1 MLNRIIHRPIAVTM
15 IVIAVAVVG
24 ILLIRKMP
32 VSLMPNIDIPQISIH
47 TSLPGA
53 SVREVEEKVT
63 RTFRQQLMQVAGAKD
78 VTSESRADASVIT
91 MTFTPGA
98 NMDLLFIEVNEKVD
112 RAMNYMSRDIER
124 PKIVKASSID
134 IPAFYLDIS
143 YKDYSFSKNNPMA
156 LSTFARSIVSKRLE
170 QLPQTAMVDMSGT
183 VGTEIICVPDQSK
196 MKALGV
202 TSQHIE
208 QAINNG
214 NITLEAL
221 SVKSGLL
228 RYNVHFDSQILTI
241 DDIKEIQFYVDGRL
255 LSLGQL
261 CNISERPSQSRSYVR
276 HNGKDAITMAV
287 IKQNDARM
295 DDLQASVNS
304 LIADLE
310 KEYPDIAFDL
320 TRDQTQL
327 LDYSISN
334 LLTNLVLG
342 IVLACIVLILFM
354 RNKRLPILI
363 IVSIPLSLILTLIVF
378 RLIGVSLNVISLSG
392 LILGVGMII
401 DNSIIVI
408 DNITQKHQQGISL
421 GEAVVKGTKEVFS
434 PMLSSVLTTC
444 SVFVP
449 LIFISGTAGALF
461 YDQAMGVA
469 IALFASL
476 LIALTIVP
484 VYLYGLF
491 KKKESSLD
499 NGTDSAVT
507 RYLTNGYERVMALF
521 FKHSRVV
528 LSFFVLLAISVGL
541 LFGVLKK
548 ERLPEVAHT
557 DAIMTIDWN
566 LGILIEENDRRVNE
580 LLDGVKDDVRST
592 TSMVGAQEFLLSH
605 TKDITTS
612 EAVIY
617 ISCSSVENLR
627 HVKDL
632 LTETIQDRYPR
643 ASVDFSVSGNIY
655 DVIFNSD
662 ESDLV
667 IRLQSNEGGRP
678 DIASVR
684 AVRDSLRIRFPH
696 VTFPPVV
703 TENTLLYRANMESL
717 ALYGISYSTLYYH
730 LKGLVGK
737 DKVFTINDGAQ
748 SVPVIIGAGAPSKDA
763 LLETTIHTS
772 EGLDIPLSLLVKSVQ
787 SEDYKRLYAA
797 ACGEYYP
804 IMVNADDEDVEDIIG
819 YVKENIK
826 DKLTVSFTGGYF
838 SARDMIAELS
848 IVLAIALA
856 LLYFI
861 LAAQFE
867 SLTQP
872 MIILSEMVV
881 DVAVVFLVLWI
892 LGESLNIMSMIGLV
906 VMSGIIINDS
916 ILKID
921 TINRLRVDGLD
932 LKQAIYVAGHKR
944 LKPIIMTSLTTILAI
959 APLLS
964 RADMGSALQYPLSL
978 TIIIGM
984 IVGTAVSLFFVPL
997 VYWLMYKGR

>member
-15 IVIAVAVVG
+15 IVIAVTVVG
-24 ILLIRKMP
+24 ILMIRRMP
-32 VSLMPNIDIPQISIH
+32 VSLMPNIDIPQITIH

-53 SVREVEEKVT
+53 SVKEVEEKVT
-63 RTFRQQLMQVAGAKD
+63 KIFRQQLMQVAGAKD

-134 IPAFYLDIS
+134 IPAFYLDMS
-143 YKDYSFSKNNPMA
+143 YKENASSNNTLMA

-183 VGTEIICVPDQSK
+183 VGTEIICEPDPAK
-196 MKALGV
+196 MKSLGV
-202 TSQHIE
+202 TSQDVE
-208 QAINNG
+208 NAINRRD
-214 NITLEAL
+214 ITLGTL

-228 RYNVHFDSQILTI
+228 RYNIHFDSQILTI
-241 DDIKEIQFYVDGRL
+241 DDIKELQFYVDDRL
-255 LSLGQL
+255 LTLGQL
-261 CNISERPSQSRSYVR
+261 CNISERPSYNRAYVK
-276 HNGKDAITMAV
+276 HNGKEAITMAV

-295 DDLQASVNS
+295 DDLQASVNT
-304 LIADLE
+304 LIEELKND
-310 KEYPDIAFDL
+310 YPEVNFEL

-327 LDYSISN
+327 LEYSISN
-334 LLTNLVLG
+334 LLINLVLG
-342 IVLACIVLILFM
+342 ILLACLVLLLFM

-363 IVSIPLSLILTLIVF
+363 IISIPLSLILTLIVF
-378 RLIGVSLNVISLSG
+378 RLIGVTLNVISLSG

-408 DNITQKHQQGISL
+408 DNIVQKHQQGLSL
-421 GEAVVKGTKEVFS
+421 SESVVRGTKEVFS

-444 SVFVP
+444 SVFIP

-476 LIALTIVP
+476 LIALTVVP
-484 VYLYGLF
+484 VYLFLLF
-491 KKKESSLD
+491 KNREESLD
-499 NGTDSAVT
+499 KGTDSIASK
-507 RYLTNGYERVMALF
+507 YLTKWYEGVMDRF
-521 FKHSRVV
+521 FRRSRVV
-528 LSFFVLLAISVGL
+528 LAI
-541 LFGVLKK
+541 FGVLTITVVLIFGLLKK

-557 DAIMTIDWN
+557 DTLMTIDWN
-566 LGILIEENDRRVNE
+566 MGILVEENEKRVSSLME
-580 LLDGVKDDVRST
+580 SVKDDIESST
-592 TSMVGAQEFLLSH
+592 AMVGAQEFLLSH

-612 EAVIY
+612 EAVVY
-617 ISCSSVENLR
+617 ISCTTVDNLAL
-627 HVKDL
+627 V
-632 LTETIQDRYPR
+632 QDKISASIKEKYPR
-643 ASVDFSVSGNIY
+643 ASVEFKVSGNIY

-667 IRLQSNEGGRP
+667 VRLQSEEGSRP
-678 DIASVR
+678 DIAKVR
-684 AVRDSLRIRFPH
+684 AVRDSLRVKFPH
-696 VTFPPVV
+696 VYIPPVV

-717 ALYGISYSTLYYH
+717 ALYGISYSSLYHH
-730 LKGLVGK
+730 LRGLVGR

-748 SVPVIIGAGAPSKDA
+748 SVPVIVGAEAPDKET
-763 LLETTIHTS
+763 LLGTTVHTA
-772 EGLDIPLSLLVKSVQ
+772 EGLDIPLSLLIKSVQ
-787 SEDYKRLYAA
+787 GEDYKRLYAA

-804 IMVNADDEDVEDIIG
+804 IMINADEEDI
-819 YVKENIK
+819 ENIIRWIK
-826 DKLTVSFTGGYF
+826 DDGAEGLAVSFTGGYF
-838 SARDMIAELS
+838 SSREMITELA

-867 SLTQP
+867 SLIQP
-872 MIILSEMVV
+872 IIILSEMVV
-881 DVAVVFLVLWI
+881 DVAAVFIVLWI
-892 LGESLNIMSMIGLV
+892 MGESLNIMSMIGLV
-906 VMSGIIINDS
+906 VMAGIIINDS

-921 TINRLRVDGLD
+921 TINRLRKEGNGLM
-932 LKQAIYVAGHKR
+932 QSIFEAGHKR

-984 IVGTAVSLFFVPL
+984 IVGTIVSLFFVPL
-997 VYWLMYKGR
+997 VYWLMYRSR